1 VHEEVVLVVAGVVA
15 GGVVAQW
22 IAWRLRLPA
31 ILFLLVGGLV
41 AGPATGALDPDHT
54 FGAQLFPFVS
64 IAVAVVL
71 FEGSMSLG
79 WRTLRS
85 GGATLWRLLTLGAVV
100 ALVGIA
106 LSARWVLGVPWELAA
121 LLACV
126 LVVTGP
132 TVIGPIVESLGPTGR
147 VGTILE
153 AEGTLIDPLGAV
165 LTVLVFQAAFGPSG
179 SVASVALGITLTLAV
194 GGVVGLVAAVGVV
207 VLLSR
212 YLLPDRLHNVTTLA
226 LVVGA
231 YAGSNLLRAES
242 GLVAVTSMG
251 VALAT
256 QRRVE
261 VRHVLEFN
269 ETLRILFISG
279 LFVVLAARIDRSTL
293 AAIEWR
299 NLAFLGLLVVLV
311 RPLSVLLSTVRTDL
325 PAAERIFL
333 AATAPRG
340 IVAASVASVFSLRLV
355 DHGVPGAQILL
366 SATLTVILGTVLLS
380 GFASRPLATRLGLVG
395 AEDDVIIVLGANPVA
410 REFAD
415 ALVRHGADV
424 SIVDLDRRE
433 LSAARMSGFATH
445 HGSVIAD
452 GTWQRAGVARAT
464 SFVAMTA
471 SDELN
476 TLASRQAGAVL
487 GRKKVFQLAPGRP
500 EHESWW
506 SLPAG
511 VVARPLFSRSA
522 SFDELARRLEEG
534 WKVTGTKLTATFGPD
549 DYDRQH
555 PGAVQL
561 FAVDPRGAIR
571 IRATDGSTRLRE
583 GDTVVALTPPP
594 D

>member
-1 VHEEVVLVVAGVVA
+1 VHEEVVAVVAGVLA

-22 IAWRLRLPA
+22 IGWRLRLPA

-54 FGAQLFPFVS
+54 FGDLLVPFVS

-71 FEGSMSLG
+71 FEGSMGLG

-85 GGATLWRLLTLGAVV
+85 GGATLWRLLTVGAVV
-100 ALVGIA
+100 TLVGIA
-106 LSARWVLGVPWELAA
+106 FAARWALGVPWDLAA

-132 TVIGPIVESLGPTGR
+132 TVIGPIVESLGLTGR
-147 VGTILE
+147 LATILE

-165 LTVLVFQAAFGPSG
+165 LTVIVFQAAFGSTAPG
-179 SVASVALGITLTLAV
+179 TPVVAGIAATLAV
-194 GGVVGLVAAVGVV
+194 GVAVGLVAAGVVV
-207 VLLSR
+207 VLLSQ
-212 YLLPDRLHNVTTLA
+212 YLVPDRLHNATILA
-226 LVVGA
+226 LVVLA
-231 YAGSNLLRAES
+231 YAGSNALRPES
-242 GLVAVTSMG
+242 GLVAVTAMG

-279 LFVVLAARIDRSTL
+279 LFVVLAARVDRSTL
-293 AAIEWR
+293 ASIEWR
-299 NLAFLGLLVVLV
+299 NLAFLGLLVVVV
-311 RPLSVLLSTVRTDL
+311 RPASVLLSTVRTDL
-325 PAAERIFL
+325 PTVERIFL

-340 IVAASVASVFSLRLV
+340 IVAASVASVFSLRLA
-355 DHGVPGAQILL
+355 DQGVGGAQLLL

-380 GFASRPLATRLGLVG
+380 GLASRPLATRLGLVG
-395 AEDDVIIVLGANPVA
+395 SGDEVIIVLGANPVA

-424 SIVDLDRRE
+424 SMVDLDRRE

-452 GTWQRAGVARAT
+452 GTFERAGMARAS
-464 SFVAMTA
+464 SFVAMTS

-487 GRKKVFQLAPGRP
+487 GRKKVFQLPPGRP
-500 EHESWW
+500 EHDSWW
-506 SLPAG
+506 ALPAG
-511 VVARPLFSRSA
+511 VFARPLFSRTA

-534 WKVTGTKLTATFGPD
+534 WKVTGTKLTEAFGVA
-549 DYDRQH
+549 DYDAHH

-561 FAVDPRGAIR
+561 FAVDRKGAIH
-571 IRATDGSTRLRE
+571 IRATDGATRLRE
-583 GDTVVALTPPP
+583 GDTVVALTPPT
-594 D
+594 

>member
-1 VHEEVVLVVAGVVA
+1 L
-15 GGVVAQW
+15 
-22 IAWRLRLPA
+22 
-31 ILFLLVGGLV
+31 
-41 AGPATGALDPDHT
+41 
-54 FGAQLFPFVS
+54 
-64 IAVAVVL
+64 
-71 FEGSMSLG
+71 
-79 WRTLRS
+79 
-85 GGATLWRLLTLGAVV
+85 V

-106 LSARWVLGVPWELAA
+106 LSARWALAVPWDLAA

-165 LTVLVFQAAFGPSG
+165 LTVIVFQATFGASG
-179 SVASVALGITLTLAV
+179 SVGSVALGITLTLAV
-194 GGVVGLVAAVGVV
+194 GGAVGVLAALVLV
-207 VLLSR
+207 VLLAR
-212 YLLPDRLHNVTTLA
+212 YLLPDRLHNVGTLA

-231 YAGSNLLRAES
+231 YAGANLLRPES
-242 GLVAVTSMG
+242 GLVAVTAMG

-279 LFVVLAARIDRSTL
+279 LFVVLAARVDRSTL
-293 AAIEWR
+293 ASIEWR
-299 NLAFLGLLVVLV
+299 NLAFLGLLVLLV
-311 RPLSVLLSTVRTDL
+311 RPLAVLLSTVRTDL
-325 PAAERIFL
+325 PSAERIFL

-380 GFASRPLATRLGLVG
+380 GVASRPLATRLGLIGVD
-395 AEDDVIIVLGANPVA
+395 DDVIIVLGANPVA

-424 SIVDLDRRE
+424 SMVDLDRRE

-487 GRKKVFQLAPGRP
+487 GRKKVFQLAPVRP
-500 EHESWW
+500 EHDSWW

-511 VVARPLFSRSA
+511 VVARPLFSRTA
-522 SFDELARRLEEG
+522 SFEELARRLDEG
-534 WKVTGTKLTATFGPD
+534 WKVTGTKLTATFGPE

-555 PGAVQL
+555 PGALQL

-571 IRATDGSTRLRE
+571 IRATDGSARLRE
-583 GDTVVALTPPP
+583 GDTVVALTPPAG
-594 D
+594 